1 MGTGLANYSISYAN
15 GTLAVGA
22 KALTLTANNAN
33 KVYGQTLS
41 LAGTQFTSSGLV
53 NGDTVTS
60 VSLSSAGTSATA
72 TVVGSPYAIVPSAA
86 VGTGLANYSISY
98 ANGTLTISAASITGV
113 VSSSQNPAL
122 PGQSLTLS
130 HALSPVSPGAGTPTG
145 TVRFKLDGVSL
156 AIASLSGG
164 VSSLTT
170 SAIGFGSHAVV
181 AEYAGDGNFLGV
193 TNRLGTNLVINTPPT
208 AVADSVTRYPT
219 NGFKISISSLLSND
233 LESDAADTIHLA
245 SLSAT
250 STLGGMVVS
259 NGAWIYYT
267 APAGNTK
274 PDSFAY
280 RIADTLGGSSS
291 GTVTITT
298 DLGGGPSLTLKI
310 AEVTAG
316 NYVISFDGIPNSVYD
331 IETTPKLNPATW
343 QRWMT
348 TNTDANGMMSIPD
361 TAANGATNKF
371 YRTLFKY

>member
-1 MGTGLANYSISYAN
+1 
-15 GTLAVGA
+15 
-22 KALTLTANNAN
+22 
-33 KVYGQTLS
+33 
-41 LAGTQFTSSGLV
+41 
-53 NGDTVTS
+53 
-60 VSLSSAGTSATA
+60 
-72 TVVGSPYAIVPSAA
+72 
-86 VGTGLANYSISY
+86 
-98 ANGTLTISAASITGV
+98 
-113 VSSSQNPAL
+113 
-122 PGQSLTLS
+122 
-130 HALSPVSPGAGTPTG
+130 
-145 TVRFKLDGVSL
+145 
-156 AIASLSGG
+156 
-164 VSSLTT
+164 
-170 SAIGFGSHAVV
+170 
-181 AEYAGDGNFLGV
+181 
-193 TNRLGTNLVINTPPT
+193 
-208 AVADSVTRYPT
+208 
-219 NGFKISISSLLSND
+219 
-233 LESDAADTIHLA
+233 
-245 SLSAT
+245 
-250 STLGGMVVS
+250 MVVS